1 MAGFEETA
9 GYSLC
14 SATLKKIIMKECV
27 SHYSNW
33 HCALYFLFLFSSYSI
48 PKLLIRV
55 NKLAIEYNKSS
66 RSLPKGVAGICT
78 NWVMMCL
85 KT

>member
-1 MAGFEETA
+1 MQPMFN
-9 GYSLC
+9 YI
-14 SATLKKIIMKECV
+14 KKNNNNESV
-27 SHYSNW
+27 SRYSNW
-33 HCALYFLFLFSSYSI
+33 HCALNFLFLVSSYSI

-55 NKLAIEYNKSS
+55 NKLAVEYNKTSC
-66 RSLPKGVAGICT
+66 SLPKEVAGIRT